1 MRIDYLSRIISGL
14 LIFIS
19 LNVHGNPYQ
28 DKDMKDLTV
37 KKINVD
43 TISVEEIPA
52 LFKQEHIAYQTIA
65 NVERQLPLLPT
76 SRVWHCLY

>member
-37 KKINVD
+37 KK
-43 TISVEEIPA
+43 
-52 LFKQEHIAYQTIA
+52 
-65 NVERQLPLLPT
+65 
-76 SRVWHCLY
+76 

>member
-37 KKINVD
+37 KKINA
-43 TISVEEIPA
+43 TINIQQKPPNGGYK
-52 LFKQEHIAYQTIA
+52 KQSKLVYA
-65 NVERQLPLLPT
+65 NFQ
-76 SRVWHCLY
+76 